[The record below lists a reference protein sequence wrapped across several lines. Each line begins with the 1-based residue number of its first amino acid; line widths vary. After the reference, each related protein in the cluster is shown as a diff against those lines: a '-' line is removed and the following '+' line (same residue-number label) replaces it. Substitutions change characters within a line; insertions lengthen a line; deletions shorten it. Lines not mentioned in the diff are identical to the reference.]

1 MQMRFEL
8 YQRCST
14 NYMFDQLHRVVGFG
28 GLMRDQ
34 DSDPDP
40 DPDPEPEPE
49 PEEYQEKFERKTDL
63 NEAVG
68 VKLEASR
75 LEPRLGAGRSAPHDL
90 RSTIPQ
96 CHSTIPQSHSPQYH
110 SYDQSAASTAGY
122 SWRSTATAS
131 VAACYSLST
140 AAYATSVLLLLVQ
153 LHTTV
158 SVLLLQVQLHAVIAQ
173 PHYCSSNTIFST
185 TAVAV
190 PQPSIGNTDAAIRS
204 RTLLKH
210 ITL

>member
-1 MQMRFEL
+1 MKPLGSSWRPVGLSHAWAPAEVHHTTCVPQSHNVTPQSHKVTRRSTTVTTSL
-8 YQRCST
+8 VCSLSTAATRRVCRCST
-14 NYMFDQLHRVVGFG
+14 
-28 GLMRDQ
+28 
-34 DSDPDP
+34 
-40 DPDPEPEPE
+40 
-49 PEEYQEKFERKTDL
+49 T
-63 NEAVG
+63 A
-68 VKLEASR
+68 
-75 LEPRLGAGRSAPHDL
+75 
-90 RSTIPQ
+90 
-96 CHSTIPQSHSPQYH
+96 
-110 SYDQSAASTAGY
+110 AASTAGY